1 MPGTI
6 YVCYLWQS
14 SLISFSDR
22 ASDSSGCGH
31 LGPRG
36 VCDMEIGMCKCMMA
50 YIKTKRDDG
59 SCYCDSKKIV
69 KTVYLFQ
76 DNTKTLPQKCLGI
89 ISLIWLYIPAWKLLL
104 NKNLTNANIWC

>member
-1 MPGTI
+1 
-6 YVCYLWQS
+6 
-14 SLISFSDR
+14 
-22 ASDSSGCGH
+22 
-31 LGPRG
+31 
-36 VCDMEIGMCKCMMA
+36 MMA
-50 YIKTKRDDG
+50 YIKTKWDDG